1 MYFGVNCA
9 AASLSAFL
17 PTIIQ
22 TFGFSKEHIVRL
34 FLTQLISLS
43 FPLQAN
49 ALAQLLSVPPYAV
62 AAIILAMVSWATDRL
77 KTRGIFV
84 VFSSFVGA
92 IGYV

>member
-22 TFGFSKEHIVRL
+22 TFGFSEYIVRL

-49 ALAQLLSVPPYAV
+49 ALAQLLTVPPYAV